1 MILLKFTG
9 MCEGCGRADL
19 RLSKLES
26 INGEREWFVNCE
38 HRLACLRMV
47 GEKLDA
53 ERRPK
58 DE

>member
-1 MILLKFTG
+1 LLKFTG